1 MCMCVSADIDFSTKL
16 PLTWIF
22 VSLSI
27 CSVSR
32 CPIGHLDTEQ
42 IEMPFGGRL
51 AWAQG
56 TMHYMCMGPGSPNGN
71 GVLEARYVRL
81 HVSGT
86 ALCLGHLIHTVL
98 KCAFLMKL

>member
-1 MCMCVSADIDFSTKL
+1 MCVSADIDFSTKL

-42 IEMPFGGRL
+42 IEMPFGGQTRV
-51 AWAQG
+51 
-56 TMHYMCMGPGSPNGN
+56 GPRNH
-71 GVLEARYVRL
+71 AL
-81 HVSGT
+81 HVHGSR
-86 ALCLGHLIHTVL
+86 IPQR
-98 KCAFLMKL
+98 